1 MVMKIIEMMIEMM
14 IKMMIIM
21 IRSDQRQ
28 VMSNMRIQRIW
39 VWAVVWPRIKEILTS
54 KQDDD
59 EDNDDNENYVKGV
72 MMIKAGGGL
81 PEQGKPSIV
90 TGQILT
96 RTRPHREIQKY
107 KEKYR
112 KIQEAPDMITGLA
125 LVCIKPQQKYRI
137 QRKI

>member
-1 MVMKIIEMMIEMM
+1 
-14 IKMMIIM
+14 M
-21 IRSDQRQ
+21 IRSHQRQ
-28 VMSNMRIQRIW
+28 VMSSMKIERIW

-54 KQDDD
+54 KQDGD
-59 EDNDDNENYVKGV
+59 EDNDDNENYVKVV
-72 MMIKAGGGL
+72 MVMTMMMWVQIKAGGGL

-125 LVCIKPQQKYRI
+125 LACIKPQQKYRNTKKDL
-137 QRKI
+137 KI